1 MTHEE
6 AIYHQVCSD
15 CGQDFGN
22 SADAAIEHSA
32 ETGHSYSLKQVGT
45 NTVTDQAAYDEK
57 VLVKDAYD
65 ETVVDTPESTK
76 QVPNG
81 YKCSECG
88 ATK

>member
-6 AIYHQVCSD
+6 AIYHQVCSN
-15 CGQDFGN
+15 CGQDFGD
-22 SADAAIEHSA
+22 SDDAVIAHSA